1 MSESPHDKSDAASA
15 AEALDLRARP
25 APVTKL
31 SRVMV
36 AGVISLLLFILLT
49 LVFLSLDPP
58 DWFRSRAVEELYAP
72 QSKPRAEG
80 LEQLPADYDRL
91 PRPAE
96 NPPISPLG
104 DRANETLPKPFA
116 ELPALD
122 NAEGARLESEARKA
136 GVFFALRGGS
146 KAPVSVPRADG
157 EVFAS
162 PSVGA
167 PSDGNSIT
175 ALAPGLSGDGGAS
188 FGEQVGKLSF
198 LKTGPGRD
206 VLNRYPLQTPI
217 SPFQIMA
224 GTIIAGSLVTGL
236 NSDLPGFV
244 IAHVTEPVYDTKTGR
259 HLLIPQGS
267 RLMGRYDARVGF
279 GQNRALVIWQ
289 RLIRPDGSS
298 IVIDNL
304 PATDAGGGA
313 GLADR
318 VDHHTWKLFQGAVLA
333 TVLNIGAELASSDD
347 DDDLAAALRD
357 GGGDAANRVGQKVVE
372 RSLNVQPTIKVRPG
386 WPLRVVVHKD
396 LILNPYLPSSSR

>member
-1 MSESPHDKSDAASA
+1 MNEPSPQKPDPSDGAES
-15 AEALDLRARP
+15 LDLRARP

-36 AGVISLLLFILLT
+36 AGVTALIVFLLAA
-49 LVFLSLDPP
+49 LVLLSLDPP
-58 DWFRSRAVEELYAP
+58 DWFRPRAVPELYTP

-80 LEQLPADYDRL
+80 LDRLPADYDRL
-91 PRPAE
+91 ARPAD
-96 NPPISPLG
+96 NQPKIPLG
-104 DRANETLPKPFA
+104 EGPLDGPLKPFS
-116 ELPALD
+116 EVNPSLTLD
-122 NAEGARLESEARKA
+122 VGVEAEARKA
-136 GVFFALRGGS
+136 DVFFALRGVGNNRVT
-146 KAPVSVPRADG
+146 APGKDDG
-157 EVFAS
+157 IPAT
-162 PSVGA
+162 GGL
-167 PSDGNSIT
+167 SDGNSSFA
-175 ALAPGLSGDGGAS
+175 ALTPNTTGDGATPAA
-188 FGEQVGKLSF
+188 EQSAKLSF

-206 VLNRYPLQTPI
+206 VLNPHTLETPV

-224 GTIIAGSLVTGL
+224 GTIIAASLVTGL

-244 IAHVTEPVYDTKTGR
+244 IAQVTEPVYDTKTGQ

-279 GQNRALVIWQ
+279 GQNRALVVWQ

-304 PATDAGGGA
+304 PATDAGGAA
-313 GLADR
+313 GLTDR

-333 TVLNIGAELASSDD
+333 TLLNVGAELSSSGD

-372 RSLNVQPTIKVRPG
+372 RNLNIQPTIKVRPG
-386 WPLRVVVHKD
+386 WPLRVIVHKD
-396 LILNPYLPSSSR
+396 LVLAPYLSIAK